1 MSPNVSNKINTKAP
15 IAVHFSAFPIVEFKE
30 TEDPVGTRLDDKGGK
45 VCLNLKEAR
54 KYAGSQFERLI
65 TAEILALYKHKQALE
80 ILEPEQ
86 LEIKGN

>member
-1 MSPNVSNKINTKAP
+1 MSPDATSKINTKTP
-15 IAVHFSAFPIVEFKE
+15 VAVHFSAFPTVEFKE
-30 TEDPVGTRLDDKGGK
+30 TEAPVGTSLDDKGGK

-65 TAEILALYKHKQALE
+65 TAEITTLYKHKQALG